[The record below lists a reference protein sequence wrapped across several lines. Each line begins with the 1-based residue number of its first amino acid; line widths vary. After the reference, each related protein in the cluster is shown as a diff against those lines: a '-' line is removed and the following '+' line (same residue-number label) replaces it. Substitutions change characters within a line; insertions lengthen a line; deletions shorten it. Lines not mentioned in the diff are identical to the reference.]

1 MPSKKGR
8 QCKISLKE
16 NGVVYFNS
24 KDSANTFCRFFS
36 SLANSLLQK
45 LQPPKNKF
53 GIKSTKEY
61 YKKIWINL
69 VLDNVKVATVDKILN
84 NLDVAKASGVD
95 QISAKFLKDGAP
107 VIPIQLANIINL
119 LIKFD
124 TFPLKCK
131 LAKIKPLFKDGIKI
145 GGE

>member
-1 MPSKKGR
+1 MESKEHYR
-8 QCKISLKE
+8 Q
-16 NGVVYFNS
+16 
-24 KDSANTFCRFFS
+24 
-36 SLANSLLQK
+36 
-45 LQPPKNKF
+45 
-53 GIKSTKEY
+53 
-61 YKKIWINL
+61 IWINL

-131 LAKIKPLFKDGIKI
+131 LAKIKLLFKDGIKI